1 MGLGVRWVCVAC
13 GIETTL
19 SIAWGTFG
27 FVIKCAGT
35 SDLIGGTAVILL
47 HHSHHKWPQGNATR
61 AVPAIGVRG
70 GLLLRWKDPNRP
82 GFH

>member
-1 MGLGVRWVCVAC
+1 MCVAC

-19 SIAWGTFG
+19 FIAWGTFG

-61 AVPAIGVRG
+61 AVPAIGLRG
-70 GLLLRWKDPNRP
+70 LPAPLRDPNRL
-82 GFH
+82 GFQ